1 MDKGKSGLDSWNRMA
16 LPFSEG
22 ISLPKP
28 PLTTCIIQIG
38 YHIIMLL
45 IIYLVNFQLDI
56 CSK

>member
-1 MDKGKSGLDSWNRMA
+1 MA
-16 LPFSEG
+16 LPFGEG

-28 PLTTCIIQIG
+28 PRTTCIIQIG